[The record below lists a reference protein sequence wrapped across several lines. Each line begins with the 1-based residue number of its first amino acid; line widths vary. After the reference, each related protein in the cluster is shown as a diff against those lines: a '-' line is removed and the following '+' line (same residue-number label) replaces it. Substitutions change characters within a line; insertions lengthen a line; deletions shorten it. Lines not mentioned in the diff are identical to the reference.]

1 MKAFIVLA
9 VLVAAAAAFPQ
20 FQPQQFQPQ
29 PFQQQQQQYQAG
41 GDAQATVLQNESNNI
56 GVGDYQAR

>member
-1 MKAFIVLA
+1 MKVFVVLA
-9 VLVAAAAAFPQ
+9 ILVAAAAAFPQ

-29 PFQQQQQQYQAG
+29 QFQPQQQQYQSQ
-41 GDAQATVLQNESNNI
+41 DASATVVQNESTNI

>member
-1 MKAFIVLA
+1 MKFFVVLA

-20 FQPQQFQPQ
+20 FQPPDL
-29 PFQQQQQQYQAG
+29 QQYASSA
-41 GDAQATVLQNESNNI
+41 DAQATVLQNENNNI